1 MVNYSSASLDATFS
15 ALSDPTRRK
24 ILARLARSRSSVTEL
39 AKPFKI
45 SLPAISKHLRVLEN
59 AGLLARE
66 THGRVHLC
74 RLVAGPIKDAAEW
87 TARYRDFWERRL
99 DDLANYLNQSHKNK
113 EKR

>member
-66 THGRVHLC
+66 TQGRVHVC
-74 RLVAGPIKDAAEW
+74 RLVAEPIKEAAEW
-87 TARYRDFWERRL
+87 TARYRSFWEGRL
-99 DDLANYLNQSHKNK
+99 DNLANYLNKSHKKK